1 MRYELKITAPT
12 ESTEPITLNTESGAS
27 NNGND
32 QNAITKVDFKIDTV
46 DENPKNRT
54 DHVLVKMEIHGII
67 NPNTMSECTK
77 MLEWAKLANN
87 EDVYRTVS
95 LKIKGEDSKL
105 IRSYFIKKMF
115 VEDYYESFVTTDE
128 NNSTEKLQYTL
139 KLIQVCGNLK
149 LVNAECGT
157 AD

>member
-1 MRYELKITAPT
+1 MFYELKITAPT
-12 ESTEPITLNTESGAS
+12 ESTDPISLDTGTGAAKQ
-27 NNGND
+27 GRD
-32 QNAITKVDFKIDTV
+32 KNAITKVDFKIDTV
-46 DENPKNRT
+46 DENPENRT
-54 DHVLVKMEIHGII
+54 DHILVKMEIHGII

-87 EDVYRTVS
+87 EDVYRIVS
-95 LKIKGEDSKL
+95 LKIKGEDGKL
-105 IRSYFIKKMF
+105 VRSYYIKKMF
-115 VEDYYESFVTTDE
+115 VEDYYESFVTKDE

-139 KLIQVCGNLK
+139 KLIQVCGNLN